1 MGHTSYDSRKG
12 LTSEQGSID
21 VDDDD
26 DVEDVY
32 QEICA

>member
-12 LTSEQGSID
+12 LTSEHGSID
-21 VDDDD
+21 VDDV